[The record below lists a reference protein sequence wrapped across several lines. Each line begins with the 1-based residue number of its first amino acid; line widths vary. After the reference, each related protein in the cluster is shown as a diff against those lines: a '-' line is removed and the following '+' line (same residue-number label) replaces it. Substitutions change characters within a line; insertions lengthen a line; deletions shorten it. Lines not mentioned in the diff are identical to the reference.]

1 MSSVYVAYCGV
12 ECSGNYF
19 ISDIRGCTTCTPG
32 INTIDNSFI
41 TQKIIQHQTGVASST
56 YNNNLVPYQV
66 TKGQNY
72 YIKQGTGLNFAKVS
86 SDRLRPSNSQN
97 HNIRVVYRNTSS
109 LQGSRTALRPGSLAP
124 GGIGVDIKHNS
135 YDRHLAKLKAK
146 NLRPREST
154 HNPTPIQGNK
164 MNNIS
169 IFNYYPHS
177 RCNLQLPSDIPDCHN

>member
-1 MSSVYVAYCGV
+1 MTTVHVGHCGV
-12 ECSGNYF
+12 ECSGYYF
-19 ISDIRGCTTCTPG
+19 IGDVIGCRTCISG

-41 TQKIIQHQTGVASST
+41 IQKIIQHQTGVASST
-56 YNNNLVPYQV
+56 YNNNLVPFQV
-66 TKGQNY
+66 TRGQEY
-72 YIKQGTGLNFAKVS
+72 YIKQGRPGFAKVS
-86 SDRLRPSNSQN
+86 SDRLQSSNSLLN
-97 HNIRVVYRNTSS
+97 KNIRIIHRNTSS

-146 NLRPREST
+146 NIRPREST
-154 HNPTPIQGNK
+154 HNPVPIQGNK

-177 RCNLQLPSDIPDCHN
+177 RCNLSENISACHN

>member
-1 MSSVYVAYCGV
+1 MTSVGVAYCGV

-32 INTIDNSFI
+32 INTTDNSFI

-56 YNNNLVPYQV
+56 YNNNLVPFQV
-66 TKGQNY
+66 TKGQNH
-72 YIKQGTGLNFAKVS
+72 YINQGILGFAKVS
-86 SDRLRPSNSQN
+86 SDRSYSSNSQN
-97 HNIRVVYRNTSS
+97 SNNIRIIHRNTSS

-146 NLRPREST
+146 NIRPRQNT
-154 HNPTPIQGNK
+154 HNPVPIQGNK

-169 IFNYYPHS
+169 IFNYYPNS
-177 RCNLQLPSDIPDCHN
+177 RCIVQPC